1 MPAWLLLG
9 RAAGVHGSCWQKQCS
24 SLWDAGLLPVSHRRC
39 FFPFPHC
46 LLFFWDWH
54 SSCPQNLFPD
64 KAHGALVQE
73 MHQFLN
79 FFFALLIVL
88 PWWCLLLASET
99 QYLSLRERY
108 HGQSCLI
115 PVGSQLDTMPWNPA
129 NLNGLCGSK
138 QS

>member
-1 MPAWLLLG
+1 MDHAGKSSALLSGML
-9 RAAGVHGSCWQKQCS
+9 ACFQC
-24 SLWDAGLLPVSHRRC
+24 LTGDASFPGLQS
-39 FFPFPHC
+39 HC

-73 MHQFLN
+73 MHPFLN

-115 PVGSQLDTMPWNPA
+115 PVGSQLDTVPWNPA